1 VKNSVKKYRA
11 DILLIA
17 GILLVGAVIAL
28 VLLLGQKAGSRVE
41 VRLSGEVVRSFSLD
55 DAVTYEIV
63 DPEGGRNILRIEGG
77 KAWIEEAD
85 CPDRLCVGM
94 GKISRIG
101 QTVVCL
107 PHELVIE
114 IVGEKSPTD
123 DVDVIA
129 G

>member
-1 VKNSVKKYRA
+1 MKNSVKKYRA

>member
-63 DPEGGRNILRIEGG
+63 DPEGGRNILRIEDG

>member
-1 VKNSVKKYRA
+1 MKNSVKKYRA

-41 VRLSGEVVRSFSLD
+41 VRVSGEVVRSFSLD

-63 DPEGGRNILRIEGG
+63 DPDGGRNILRIEGG

>member
-1 VKNSVKKYRA
+1 MKNSVKKYRA

-63 DPEGGRNILRIEGG
+63 DPEGGRNILRIEDG